1 MQIKRKP
8 EWLKV
13 DLKSGSSYN
22 FTSKILSDFSL
33 TTVCTSA
40 KCPNRGDCWARKS
53 AAFMILGKNCTRA
66 CRFCAVDHSTPL
78 APDPQEP
85 ERLASAVRALG
96 LKYVT
101 ITSVTRDDLP
111 DFGAAHWAGVIREV
125 KRQNSDSKIEVL
137 VPDFCGE
144 TALIDL
150 VLNEKP
156 DVFNHNLET
165 VRELQK
171 PIRGKADY
179 ETSLKVLAHAAA
191 KNFRVKSGLMLGLG
205 ERGSQIKEALSDLRS
220 AGVKIL
226 SLGQYISPSP
236 KHAPI
241 DRWVRPEEFKDWKAF
256 ALSIGFEEV
265 ESAPLVRSSYRH

>member
-13 DLKSGSSYN
+13 DLKSGSSYS

-125 KRQNSDSKIEVL
+125 KRQNPDSKIEVL

-150 VLNEKP
+150 VLNENP

-179 ETSLKVLAHAAA
+179 KTSLKVLAHAAA

-241 DRWVRPEEFKDWKAF
+241 DRWVSPEEFKDWKAF

-265 ESAPLVRSSYRH
+265 ESSPLVRSSYKH

>member
-22 FTSKILSDFSL
+22 LTSKILRDFSL
-33 TTVCTSA
+33 TTVCSSA

-66 CRFCAVDHSTPL
+66 CRFCAVEHSPPL
-78 APDPQEP
+78 APDPQEA
-85 ERLASAVRALG
+85 ERLASAVKALG
-96 LKYVT
+96 IKYVT

-111 DFGAAHWAGVIREV
+111 DFGAAHWAEVIREV
-125 KRQNSDSKIEVL
+125 KRQNPDSKIEVL

-144 TALIDL
+144 TRLVDV

-179 ETSLKVLAHAAA
+179 GTSLKVLAHAAS

-205 ERGSQIKEALSDLRS
+205 ESGEQIKEAFSDLRG

-241 DRWVRPEEFKDWKAF
+241 DRWVSPEEFKDWRAF